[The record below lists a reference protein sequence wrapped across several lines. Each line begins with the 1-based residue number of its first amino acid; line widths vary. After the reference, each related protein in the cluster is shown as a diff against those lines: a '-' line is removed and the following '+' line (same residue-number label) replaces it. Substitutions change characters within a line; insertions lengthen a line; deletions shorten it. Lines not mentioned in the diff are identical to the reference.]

1 MLKFGFNGLLEQSAK
16 FSKLGPNA
24 ASVLAHSL
32 VNTGNLNIKIFPIE
46 IGEVFSLVSPKR
58 TLDGR
63 GFLIRNPLNNRLAL
77 FSHNPSIIN
86 VI

>member
-16 FSKLGPNA
+16 FSKSGPKA
-24 ASVLAHSL
+24 ARVLAHSL
-32 VNTGNLNIKIFPIE
+32 VSTGNLNIKMFPIE
-46 IGEVFSLVSPKR
+46 IGEVLSLVSPKR

-63 GFLIRNPLNNRLAL
+63 GFLIKNPLNKRFAL
-77 FSHNPSIIN
+77 FSHNPSITR

>member
-16 FSKLGPNA
+16 FSRSGPNA
-24 ASVLAHSL
+24 ARILALSF
-32 VNTGNLNIKIFPIE
+32 VKTGNLNINMFPTE
-46 IGEVFSLVSPKR
+46 IGEVLSLVSPTR

-63 GFLIRNPLNNRLAL
+63 GFFMKNPLNKRLAL
-77 FSHNPSIIN
+77 FSHNPSISR